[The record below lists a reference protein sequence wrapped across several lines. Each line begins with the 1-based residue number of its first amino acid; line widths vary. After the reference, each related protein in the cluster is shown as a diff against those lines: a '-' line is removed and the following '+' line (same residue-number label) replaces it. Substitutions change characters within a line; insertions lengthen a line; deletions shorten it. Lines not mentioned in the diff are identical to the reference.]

1 MTDAARAGK
10 IIAVRNNGTPYAPRT
25 MTWRPSTVTKIVAEN
40 QATPPQ
46 LTRWSHDTS
55 ANLRWEFIEFITEQP
70 SASSNCTTYISR
82 PSGGYLRDQTFKNCG
97 YIGNY
102 RGIVDNPAF
111 DPTNPLYP
119 EYAYVL
125 PTFTNGVLTGLAP
138 SYVVGT
144 DGKAFNLDYVG
155 DLVAD
160 GTGYSFTFSD
170 IYSAG
175 GIAWTY
181 QNRTCPI

>member
-1 MTDAARAGK
+1 MPLPTARP
-10 IIAVRNNGTPYAPRT
+10 I
-25 MTWRPSTVTKIVAEN
+25 SVAHP
-40 QATPPQ
+40 A
-46 LTRWSHDTS
+46 
-55 ANLRWEFIEFITEQP
+55 
-70 SASSNCTTYISR
+70 
-82 PSGGYLRDQTFKNCG
+82 GYLRDQTFKNCG

-119 EYAYVL
+119 EYACVL

-144 DGKAFNLDYVG
+144 DGKAFNLDYKG

-160 GTGYSFTFSD
+160 GTGIAHVQRYLFCGRDRLDFT
-170 IYSAG
+170 
-175 GIAWTY
+175 